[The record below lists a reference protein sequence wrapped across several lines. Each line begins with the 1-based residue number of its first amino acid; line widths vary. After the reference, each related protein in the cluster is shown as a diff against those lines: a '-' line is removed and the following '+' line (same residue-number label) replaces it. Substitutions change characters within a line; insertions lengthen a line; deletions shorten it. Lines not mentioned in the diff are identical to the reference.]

1 MTFSKLLLVFSVK
14 VNLLHLL
21 YSTVQRCCLLHCLLH
36 KNFFENSNLDDSDI
50 SLPDFPSGT
59 NLKPH
64 LSVTPNMVKKVI
76 TNLDSLK
83 ASGPDC
89 VPMVVLKNCEPE
101 L

>member
-14 VNLLHLL
+14 VNLLYLL
-21 YSTVQRCCLLHCLLH
+21 YSTVQRCCLLH

>member
-14 VNLLHLL
+14 VNLLSLL
-21 YSTVQRCCLLHCLLH
+21 YSTVQRCCLLH